1 MLKPS
6 LAAATLAVLCTVC
19 APDAWA
25 ATGDWPTFAHD
36 DLRSGLQ
43 TAPTGITR
51 STAREL
57 QLRWNIAL
65 RVTVTS
71 SPIVA
76 AQTVFVATET
86 GKVYALD
93 AKTGRVRWNRTI
105 GSSVRMTPS
114 LVDGRLLI
122 GVYGRYDKS
131 GAPARGASMQALDP
145 ASGHVLWKTPL
156 NGVVRSEPV
165 VIRGVIYEGIA
176 GGDGAS
182 GCTDGKIIA
191 LDERTGNVLPAVW
204 RTSPKPRNGGGIWS
218 PLSYD
223 GASIY
228 FGTGNTCDG
237 KGAQD
242 AIVAVTPDLRTRW
255 VTPAQSPG
263 GQDEDVGGGAMVR
276 GDTVYVEGKSGWLFA
291 LDRRTGSTKWR
302 GDVHA
307 TFPGAGGFGTP
318 AGDGSVLVVN
328 SGDASSEAPNRTK
341 LVAFDMAG
349 GARYSIDQQA
359 ASTPSLGASFVPGV
373 GFAGID
379 KSFVAFDARTGEKL
393 WTYPTADMFYAV
405 PAIVTSGVYT
415 VDLSGNVYAFG
426 LGDGSGAPVART
438 EAVVPHG
445 IRDVAFSSG
454 SHPLRRAIAI
464 AAPFSLF
471 LLAMAGLYV
480 VRRRRQP

>member
-1 MLKPS
+1 MLKIPVAAVAVAAVCA
-6 LAAATLAVLCTVC
+6 LPLDARAAA
-19 APDAWA
+19 
-25 ATGDWPTFAHD
+25 GDWPTFAHD
-36 DLRSGLQ
+36 DLRTGLQ
-43 TAPTGITR
+43 AAPTGITR
-51 STAREL
+51 STVRDL
-57 QLRWNIAL
+57 HLRWNVTL
-65 RVTVTS
+65 RDTVTS

-76 AQTVFVATET
+76 AQTVFVSTES

-93 AKTGRVRWNRTI
+93 AQTGRIRWSRTI

-114 LVDGRLLI
+114 VVDGRLLV
-122 GVYGRYDKS
+122 GVYGRYLRD
-131 GAPARGASMQALDP
+131 GAAARGASMQALDP
-145 ASGHVLWKTPL
+145 ASGRVLWKTPL

-165 VIRGVIYEGIA
+165 VIHGVVYEGIA
-176 GGDGAS
+176 GGDGSS
-182 GCTDGKIIA
+182 GCTTGEIIA
-191 LDERTGNVLPAVW
+191 LDERTGSVLPSAW

-223 GASIY
+223 GSSIY

-237 KGAQD
+237 GGAQD
-242 AIVAVTPDLRTRW
+242 AVVALTPDLHTRW

-263 GQDEDVGGGAMVR
+263 GEDEDVGGGAMIR

-291 LDRRTGSTKWR
+291 LDRRSGAIKWR

-307 TFPGAGGFGTP
+307 TFPGAGGFATP

-349 GARYSIDQQA
+349 AAQYSIDQQT

-379 KSFVAFDARTGEKL
+379 KTVVAFDARSGEKL
-393 WTYPTADMFYAV
+393 WSYPTADMFYAV
-405 PAIVTSGVYT
+405 PAITTSGVYT

-426 LGDGSGAPVART
+426 LGGTASRQPAGR

-445 IRDVAFSSG
+445 VRDVAFSAG
-454 SHPLRRAIAI
+454 THPLRKALAI
-464 AAPFSLF
+464 AAPLSLV
-471 LLAMAGLYV
+471 LLGMAGVYL
-480 VRRRRQP
+480 VRRRRQT

>member
-1 MLKPS
+1 MPTPY
-6 LAAATLAVLCTVC
+6 LAAAAVAALCTVC
-19 APDAWA
+19 APGAQA
-25 ATGDWPTFAHD
+25 STGDWPTFAHD

-57 QLRWNIAL
+57 QLHWNVAL
-65 RVTVTS
+65 RDTVTS

-76 AQTVFVATET
+76 QQTVFIATGSGT
-86 GKVYALD
+86 VYALD
-93 AKTGRVRWNRTI
+93 AKTGRQRWKRTI
-105 GSSVRMTPS
+105 GSSVRMTPA
-114 LVDGRLLI
+114 LVDGRLVV
-122 GVYGRYDKS
+122 GVYGRYGKT
-131 GAPARGASMQALDP
+131 GAPASGASMQALDP
-145 ASGHVLWKTPL
+145 ASGRVLWKTPL
-156 NGVVRSEPV
+156 QGVVRSEPV
-165 VIRGVIYEGIA
+165 VIHGVIYEGIA

-182 GCTDGKIIA
+182 GCSEGRIIA
-191 LDERTGNVLPAVW
+191 LDERTGKVLPAVW
-204 RTSPKPRNGGGIWS
+204 RTSSKPHNGGGIWS

-223 GASIY
+223 GTSIY

-237 KGAQD
+237 SGAQN
-242 AIVAVTPDLRTRW
+242 AIVALTPQLRTRW

-291 LDRRTGSTKWR
+291 LDRNTGSTKWR

-328 SGDASSEAPNRTK
+328 SGDASTEAPNHTK

-349 GARYSIDQQA
+349 GTRYSIDQQA

-379 KSFVAFDARTGEKL
+379 KSFVAFDARTGAKL

-405 PAIVTSGVYT
+405 PAIVASGVYT

-426 LGDGSGAPVART
+426 IGPGPNGPVARS

-445 IRDVAFSSG
+445 DQGVAAANG
-454 SHPLRRAIAI
+454 SHRLRSALAI
-464 AAPFSLF
+464 AAPFSLVV
-471 LLAMAGLYV
+471 LATVGLYV